1 MASSSGVRYMARI
14 LGDAPR
20 VFDHAARLAWGMIPR
35 DSHPRVAHGRGTVDS
50 ALAWLIAGI
59 VLIVA
64 ELVTG
69 TFYLFVLGVA
79 ALLTAAVAYAGAGF
93 LIQVIVAGAIAIAG
107 VFWIR
112 GRKRAMATPAMPPLD
127 VGQPVTLDSWVNRDD
142 RLARVKYRDA
152 LWDAIV
158 EGEFRGEAGEVFYIR
173 AIAGNT
179 LRVAKQKAARGRSHG

>member
-1 MASSSGVRYMARI
+1 V
-14 LGDAPR
+14 
-20 VFDHAARLAWGMIPR
+20 DH
-35 DSHPRVAHGRGTVDS
+35 

-64 ELVTG
+64 ELVSG
-69 TFYLFVLGVA
+69 TFYLLVLGIA
-79 ALLTAAVAYAGAGF
+79 ALLAAAVAYGGGGF
-93 LIQVIVAGAIAIAG
+93 LLQVIVAGVIAVAG

-112 GRKRAMATPAMPPLD
+112 GRRRALATPAMPGLD

-158 EGEFRGEAGEVFYIR
+158 EGEFRGETGEVFYIR
-173 AIAGNT
+173 AVAGNT
-179 LRVAKQKAARGRSHG
+179 LRVAKQKA

>member
-1 MASSSGVRYMARI
+1 
-14 LGDAPR
+14 
-20 VFDHAARLAWGMIPR
+20 
-35 DSHPRVAHGRGTVDS
+35 VDS

-59 VLIVA
+59 VLIVT
-64 ELVTG
+64 ELVSG
-69 TFYLFVLGVA
+69 TFYLLVLGVA
-79 ALLTAAVAYAGAGF
+79 ALVAAGVAYAGAGF

-107 VFWIR
+107 LFWIR

-127 VGQPVTLDSWVNRDD
+127 VGQPVTLDAWINRDD

-158 EGEFRGEAGEVFYIR
+158 EGEFRGETGEVFYIR

-179 LRVAKQKAARGRSHG
+179 LRVAKQKAA

>member
-1 MASSSGVRYMARI
+1 M
-14 LGDAPR
+14 
-20 VFDHAARLAWGMIPR
+20 
-35 DSHPRVAHGRGTVDS
+35 DS

-69 TFYLFVLGVA
+69 TFYLLVLGVA
-79 ALLTAAVAYAGAGF
+79 ALLAAAVAYAGGGF
-93 LIQVIVAGAIAIAG
+93 LIQVIVAGVIAIAG

-112 GRKRAMATPAMPPLD
+112 GRKQAMATPAMPPLD
-127 VGQPVTLDSWVNRDD
+127 VGQPVTLDSWINRDD

-173 AIAGNT
+173 AVAGNT
-179 LRVAKQKAARGRSHG
+179 LRVAKQKTA

>member
-1 MASSSGVRYMARI
+1 M
-14 LGDAPR
+14 
-20 VFDHAARLAWGMIPR
+20 
-35 DSHPRVAHGRGTVDS
+35 DS

-79 ALLTAAVAYAGAGF
+79 ALLTAAVAYAGGGF
-93 LIQVIVAGAIAIAG
+93 LIQVIVAGVIAIAG

-112 GRKRAMATPAMPPLD
+112 GRKQAMATPAMPGLD
-127 VGQPVTLDSWVNRDD
+127 VGQPVTLDSWINRDD

-173 AIAGNT
+173 AVAGNT
-179 LRVAKQKAARGRSHG
+179 LRVAKQKAA

>member
-1 MASSSGVRYMARI
+1 
-14 LGDAPR
+14 
-20 VFDHAARLAWGMIPR
+20 
-35 DSHPRVAHGRGTVDS
+35 VDS

-79 ALLTAAVAYAGAGF
+79 ALLTAAVAYAGGGF

-107 VFWIR
+107 LFWIR

-127 VGQPVTLDSWVNRDD
+127 VGQPVTLDAWINRDD

-158 EGEFRGEAGEVFYIR
+158 EGEFRGETGEVFYIR

-179 LRVAKQKAARGRSHG
+179 LRVAKQKAA

>member
-1 MASSSGVRYMARI
+1 
-14 LGDAPR
+14 
-20 VFDHAARLAWGMIPR
+20 MIPR

-59 VLIVA
+59 VLIVT
-64 ELVTG
+64 ELVSG
-69 TFYLFVLGVA
+69 TFYLLVLGVA
-79 ALLTAAVAYAGAGF
+79 ALLTAAVAYAGGGF
-93 LIQVIVAGAIAIAG
+93 LLQVIVAGLIAIAG

-142 RLARVKYRDA
+142 RLARVKYRDT

-179 LRVAKQKAARGRSHG
+179 LRVAKQKAA

>member
-1 MASSSGVRYMARI
+1 
-14 LGDAPR
+14 
-20 VFDHAARLAWGMIPR
+20 MIPR

-64 ELVTG
+64 ELVSG
-69 TFYLFVLGVA
+69 TFYLLVLGVA

-93 LIQVIVAGAIAIAG
+93 LIQVVVAGAIAIAG

-179 LRVAKQKAARGRSHG
+179 LRVAKQKTA

>member
-1 MASSSGVRYMARI
+1 
-14 LGDAPR
+14 
-20 VFDHAARLAWGMIPR
+20 
-35 DSHPRVAHGRGTVDS
+35 VDS
-50 ALAWLIAGI
+50 ALAWLVAGI

-79 ALLTAAVAYAGAGF
+79 ALLTAAVAYAGGGF
-93 LIQVIVAGAIAIAG
+93 LIQVIVAGLIAIAG

-112 GRKRAMATPAMPPLD
+112 GRKTAMATPAMLSLD
-127 VGQPVTLDSWVNRDD
+127 VGQPVTLDSWINRDD

-158 EGEFRGEAGEVFYIR
+158 EGEFRGETGEVFYVQ
-173 AIAGNT
+173 AVAGNT
-179 LRVAKQKAARGRSHG
+179 LHVAKHKPA